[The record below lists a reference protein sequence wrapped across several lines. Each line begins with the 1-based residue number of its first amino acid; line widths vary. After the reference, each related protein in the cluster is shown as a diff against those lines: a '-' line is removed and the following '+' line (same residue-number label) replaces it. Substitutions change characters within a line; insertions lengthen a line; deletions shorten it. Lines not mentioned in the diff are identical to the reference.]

1 MTRAARLAALA
12 AVVVAALAGC
22 VRVSSETALHSDDT
36 FSQHLIVAM
45 TDAARTQV
53 ASAIDMDLDG
63 LREQIE
69 ASSSFAALAERY
81 PDQIELTDYSDG
93 DLNGFQ
99 LTMQNLP
106 LAEYQENAG
115 DLTEVLPGGAGA
127 TIERVDDTFVVTMA
141 SGGTADGLSNLG
153 FDEAQLGLVEASV
166 DIGLTFTF
174 PGLVQSAS
182 AGEINGN
189 SVTLRLRDLASESE
203 IVLVGGANDEFDWAP
218 LLLWGGIGLAI
229 ILVVGGATALVVQ
242 DVRRRRKTALPPPDA
257 AGTSGIGTLDQGPPG
272 DPDV

>member
-1 MTRAARLAALA
+1 MTRAARLVAVA

-22 VRVSSETALHSDDT
+22 VRVSSDTSLHSDDT
-36 FSQHLIVAM
+36 FSQDLIVAM

-53 ASAIDMDLDG
+53 AAAIDMDLDG

-69 ASSSFAALAERY
+69 GSSSFADLAKRY
-81 PDQIELTDYSDG
+81 PDQIEITDYSDG

-99 LTMQNLP
+99 LTMRNLP
-106 LAEYQENAG
+106 LAEYQANAA
-115 DLTEVLPGGAGA
+115 DLTAALPGGAGA
-127 TIERVDDTFVVTMA
+127 TIERVDDTFVVTVA
-141 SGGTADGLSNLG
+141 SGGTTAGLAELG

-174 PGLVQSAS
+174 PGLVKSAS

-189 SVTLRLRDLASESE
+189 SVTLRLRDLASDTE
-203 IVLVGGANDEFDWAP
+203 IVIVGGANDEFDWGP

-229 ILVVGGATALVVQ
+229 VVVVGGATALVVQ
-242 DVRRRRKTALPPPDA
+242 DVRRRRKTALPPPQA
-257 AGTSGIGTLDQGPPG
+257 EGTTEIGTLDQGPPG